1 MGYYEFTITVSDKS
15 KDALLDRMSEMGC
28 LGVTDYGNKVI
39 AYFKD
44 GSDVTTLRDELNSFK
59 KVLKESSLDH
69 DFTFDYFYLAERD
82 WNESWK
88 KRFIPID
95 AGERFSILPPWEVP
109 NNNRTPLIIDPGM
122 AFGTGHHE
130 TTKTCLMLME
140 RYSKE
145 SRRESFLDV
154 GTGTGIL
161 AIAAS
166 MLGFTHVIGVDI
178 DPLAV
183 DAAKRNAE
191 LNHLANIE
199 VRKGSISHIHGTFD
213 MIAANLMSE
222 ILIRMAAEIAS
233 HLKKPGIA
241 ILSGMLVGQEDD
253 VIRAVENVGLR
264 VAEKYYDGR
273 WVSVIVKHKI
283 EDSNSGNCHSCNLYE
298 RCAYSKDYQQGH
310 TCGKGNDRY

>member
-1 MGYYEFTITVSDKS
+1 MGYYEFTIRVPDIS
-15 KDALLDRMSEMGC
+15 KDALLNRMSEMGC
-28 LGVTDYGNKVI
+28 LGVTDHGNKVI

-44 GSDVTTLRDELNSFK
+44 GIDVIGLRDALDSFRQ
-59 KVLKESSLDH
+59 VLRESGLEP
-69 DFTFDYFYLAERD
+69 DFTFDYFYLSERD

-95 AGERFSILPPWEVP
+95 VGERFSILPPWEP
-109 NNNRTPLIIDPGM
+109 PGSSRIPLVIDPGM

-130 TTKTCLMLME
+130 TTGACLVLME
-140 RYSKE
+140 RYATAALPPPHSGGFAGAK
-145 SRRESFLDV
+145 RENVTPPSPPLNLRGRWVGLQSFLDV

-166 MLGFTHVIGVDI
+166 RLGFADIVGVDI

-191 LNHLANIE
+191 RNRLTNIRITE
-199 VRKGSISHIHGTFD
+199 GSISAVQGSFD

-222 ILIRMAAEIAS
+222 VLIGIAAEIAS

-241 ILSGMLVGQEDD
+241 ILSGMLVGQEDG
-253 VIRAVENVGLR
+253 VLKSMRNVGLE
-264 VAEKYYDGR
+264 VVEKRYDGR
-273 WVSVIVKHKI
+273 WVSVIV
-283 EDSNSGNCHSCNLYE
+283 GY
-298 RCAYSKDYQQGH
+298 
-310 TCGKGNDRY
+310 